1 MALTVVGVG
10 GIGGVAEASSSLH
23 LWAPRGEVVAVVA
36 VAGGGGEEEEELVE
50 EVERVV
56 AVEWTASG
64 LGVSGGRCL
73 VLV

>member
-36 VAGGGGEEEEELVE
+36 VAGGGEEEEELVE
-50 EVERVV
+50 EAERVV
-56 AVEWTASG
+56 AVEWNASG

-73 VLV
+73 VLA